1 MRAPSVNAMVE
12 ALGLSTEQAKLVR
25 KLAKHV
31 DDPQKLSDLVEESC
45 PRTVDYVRSLHGD
58 PWNSHMWR
66 VTVALYAMDEVVGT
80 HGVEGLG
87 SSSSSTHAPPYE
99 YLNAGD
105 PYVATL
111 IYKRSSD
118 ALSIGGW
125 GDIAERHP
133 EWE

>member
-1 MRAPSVNAMVE
+1 MME
-12 ALGLSTEQAKLVR
+12 ILGVSSEGAELIR
-25 KLAKHV
+25 KLAKNV
-31 DDPQKLSDLVEESC
+31 DNVEKLEAIVNEHC
-45 PRTVDYVRSLHGD
+45 PKTASYVRQMHASPYD
-58 PWNSHMWR
+58 SHMWR
-66 VTVALYAMDEVVGT
+66 VTVALDAMNHILGT

-87 SSSSSTHAPPYE
+87 SGSGPSYAPPYE

-105 PYVATL
+105 PYSATL

-118 ALSIGGW
+118 TLSIGNW